1 MPNENILGSENRKYK
16 NNYYTI
22 EINFILRT
30 GWNKRQNSE
39 YYTEIPRHRPDSPGI
54 PGLKRIK
61 ISSVSIS
68 NYKKK

>member
-39 YYTEIPRHRPDSPGI
+39 YYTEIPRHRPHSRASP
-54 PGLKRIK
+54 
-61 ISSVSIS
+61 V
-68 NYKKK
+68 